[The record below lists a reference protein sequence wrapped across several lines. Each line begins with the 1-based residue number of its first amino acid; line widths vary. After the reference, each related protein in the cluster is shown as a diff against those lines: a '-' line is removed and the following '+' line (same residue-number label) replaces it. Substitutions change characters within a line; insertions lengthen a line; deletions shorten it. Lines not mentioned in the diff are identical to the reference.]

1 MALAGS
7 IVSEFWLGADLMA
20 MQGIAQGRSVE
31 RSTGRASRGSSFGI
45 PAGLAIAALGVVFG
59 DIGTSPLYTLKTCF
73 DSANAA
79 PTVEN
84 TLGIL
89 SLLVWAL
96 LFVVCLKY
104 VTVLMRIDHD
114 GEGGILALLA
124 LAEPPK
130 IHGAKTKASWLV
142 WVVVIGGAMLI
153 GDGMITPAIS
163 VISAVEGIGFA
174 TSAAQPFVVPISAG
188 VLIALFGIQW
198 RGTET
203 VGRLFGPVMIVWFTA
218 IALTGLI
225 AIVAHPAI
233 LAAFDPR
240 HAAGFAFHHGLVGFL
255 VFGAVVLCV
264 TGAEALYADMSHFG
278 RRPIALAW
286 YGCVLPA
293 LLLNYLGQGALVIN
307 DPKVLASPFYALTT
321 GPLLLPMVALATA
334 ATIIASQSLISGAF
348 TITEQAIALNLSPRL
363 AVLHTS
369 RDQRGQVYVP
379 VINMALGFACLALV
393 LAFRSSDRLA
403 AAYGLAVACTMAAT
417 DIAFFVVATR
427 VYKWRKRWVAPL
439 VGLFLT
445 VDGVFI
451 LAGLPKFFD
460 GAWIPLAISA
470 LVMAIAITWLEGRRG
485 VAKVLAE
492 HQVPV
497 AQFLAQH
504 PALKQTAEGTMVL
517 LTGDPNGVPFVT
529 HHRWLVPR
537 LDRERVA
544 LLTIVS
550 AGRPYVDER
559 ERVTITRPCDR
570 FAQIAASF
578 GYMERPRIK
587 PIIEACKRNGFDI
600 DNDTTSFVYADP
612 IILRKTNGLP
622 RWQRRLFGFLHRLSK
637 PLAEELRIKP
647 ERRVE
652 LGVEVDV

>member
-1 MALAGS
+1 MA
-7 IVSEFWLGADLMA
+7 F
-20 MQGIAQGRSVE
+20 QGIAPTTSVQ
-31 RSTGRASRGSSFGI
+31 RAAPVATLGKRFGL
-45 PAGLAIAALGVVFG
+45 PAGLAVAALGVVFG

-84 TLGIL
+84 ALGIV

-96 LFVVCLKY
+96 FFVVCVKY

-130 IHGAKTKASWLV
+130 IHGAKSKASWLV

-163 VISAVEGIGFA
+163 VISAVEGMGVA

-188 VLIALFGIQW
+188 VLIALFAIQW
-198 RGTET
+198 RGTQS
-203 VGRLFGPVMIVWFTA
+203 VGRVFGPVMIAWFTA
-218 IALTGLI
+218 IAVTGLV

-233 LAAFDPR
+233 WAALDPR
-240 HAAGFAFHHGLVGFL
+240 HAVGFVFHHGVVGLL

-293 LLLNYLGQGALVIN
+293 LLLNYLGQGALIISN
-307 DPKVLASPFYALTT
+307 PAALASPFYALTT
-321 GPLLLPMVALATA
+321 GPMLWPMVALATA

-445 VDGVFI
+445 VDGIFI

-470 LVMAIAITWLEGRRG
+470 LVVAIAITWLEGRRG
-485 VAKVLAE
+485 VAKVLTE
-492 HQVPV
+492 QQVPV
-497 AQFLAQH
+497 EEFLASY
-504 PALKQTAEGTMVL
+504 PALKQPPEGTMVL
-517 LTGDPNGVPFVT
+517 LTGDPNGVPFVR
-529 HHRWLVPR
+529 HHRWIVPR
-537 LDRERVA
+537 LDHERIA

-559 ERVTITRPCDR
+559 ERVTINRPCDR
-570 FAQIAASF
+570 FARISASF
-578 GYMERPRIK
+578 GYMEQPRIK
-587 PIIEACKRNGFDI
+587 PILEACKRHDFDI
-600 DNDTTSFVYADP
+600 DGDTTTFIYADP
-612 IILRKTNGLP
+612 IILRKVNGLP

-647 ERRVE
+647 ERRIE
-652 LGVEVDV
+652 LGLEVDV

>member
-1 MALAGS
+1 MA
-7 IVSEFWLGADLMA
+7 F
-20 MQGIAQGRSVE
+20 QGVAQSKPVG
-31 RSTGRASRGSSFGI
+31 RGSSRALRGKSFGL

-79 PTVEN
+79 PTAEN
-84 TLGIL
+84 ALGIV

-96 LFVVCLKY
+96 FFVVCLKY

-130 IHGAKTKASWLV
+130 INGAKTKASWLV

-163 VISAVEGIGFA
+163 VISAVEGMGVA

-188 VLIALFGIQW
+188 VLIALFAIQW
-198 RGTET
+198 RGTQS
-203 VGRLFGPVMIVWFTA
+203 VGRIFGPVMIAWFTA
-218 IALTGLI
+218 IAATGLV
-225 AIVAHPAI
+225 AILAHPAI
-233 LAAFDPR
+233 WQALDPR
-240 HAAGFAFHHGLVGFL
+240 YAAGFVFHHGVVGFL

-293 LLLNYLGQGALVIN
+293 LLLNYLGQGALILSN
-307 DPKVLASPFYALTT
+307 PKALSSPFYALTT
-321 GPLLLPMVALATA
+321 GWMLWPMVVLATA

-439 VGLFLT
+439 VGLFLA
-445 VDGVFI
+445 VDGIFI

-485 VAKVLAE
+485 VAKVLTE
-492 HQVPV
+492 QQVPV
-497 AQFLAQH
+497 AQFLAEH
-504 PALKQTAEGTMVL
+504 PALKHSAEGTMVL

-529 HHRWLVPR
+529 NHRWLVPR
-537 LDRERVA
+537 LDHERVA

-550 AGRPYVDER
+550 AGRPYVDEH
-559 ERVTITRPCDR
+559 ERVRIERPCDR
-570 FAQIAASF
+570 FAKISASF
-578 GYMERPRIK
+578 GYMEQPRIK

-600 DNDTTSFVYADP
+600 DSDTTSFVYADP

-652 LGVEVDV
+652 LGLEVDV

>member
-1 MALAGS
+1 MALQ
-7 IVSEFWLGADLMA
+7 GAA
-20 MQGIAQGRSVE
+20 RRKRVEQGKPAEARGKSV
-31 RSTGRASRGSSFGI
+31 GL
-45 PAGLAIAALGVVFG
+45 PVGLALAALGVVFG

-79 PTVEN
+79 PTAEN
-84 TLGIL
+84 ALGIV
-89 SLLVWAL
+89 SLLAWAIF
-96 LFVVCLKY
+96 FVVCLKY

-124 LAEPPK
+124 LAQPPK
-130 IHGAKTKASWLV
+130 ILGTSIKASWLV

-153 GDGMITPAIS
+153 GDGIITPAIS
-163 VISAVEGIGFA
+163 VISAVEGIGVA

-188 VLIALFGIQW
+188 VLIALFAIQW
-198 RGTET
+198 RGTES
-203 VGRLFGPVMIVWFTA
+203 VGRIFGPVMIAWFTA
-218 IALTGLI
+218 IAASGLAAII
-225 AIVAHPAI
+225 AHPGIVAA
-233 LAAFDPR
+233 LDPR
-240 HAAGFAFHHGLVGFL
+240 HAAGFVVHHGIFGFL

-293 LLLNYLGQGALVIN
+293 LLLNYLGQGAIVIG
-307 DPKVLASPFYALTT
+307 DPKALASPFYALTPGWT
-321 GPLLLPMVALATA
+321 LWPMVALATA
-334 ATIIASQSLISGAF
+334 ATVIASQALISGAF

-379 VINMALGFACLALV
+379 VINMALGMACLALV

-403 AAYGLAVACTMAAT
+403 AAYGLAVACTMTAT
-417 DIAFFVVATR
+417 DLAFFVVATR
-427 VYKWRKRWVAPL
+427 VYKWPKRLVAPL
-439 VGLFLT
+439 VALFLL
-445 VDGVFI
+445 VDGTFVI
-451 LAGLPKFFD
+451 AGLPKFFD

-470 LVMAIAITWLEGRRG
+470 LVTGVAITWLEGRRG

-492 HQVPV
+492 QQVPV
-497 AQFLAQH
+497 LEFLRDY
-504 PALKQTAEGTMVL
+504 PVLKGPAEGTMVL
-517 LTGDPNGVPFVT
+517 LTGDPNGVPFVRN
-529 HHRWLVPR
+529 HRWIVPR

-550 AGRPYVDER
+550 AGRPYVEES
-559 ERVTITRPCDR
+559 ERVTIDRSCDR
-570 FAQIAASF
+570 FARISAAF
-578 GYMERPRIK
+578 GYMERPRLG
-587 PIIEACKRNGFDI
+587 PILEACKIRDFDI
-600 DNDTTSFVYADP
+600 DSDTTTFIYADP
-612 IILRKTNGLP
+612 VILRKVKGLP
-622 RWQRRLFGFLHRLSK
+622 RWQRRLFGFLHRLSM

-652 LGVEVDV
+652 LGLEVDV

>member
-1 MALAGS
+1 MALRGT
-7 IVSEFWLGADLMA
+7 
-20 MQGIAQGRSVE
+20 AQSKPAE
-31 RSTGRASRGSSFGI
+31 RGEPVASRGKSFGL
-45 PAGLAIAALGVVFG
+45 PAGLAVAALGVVFG

-79 PTVEN
+79 PTAEN
-84 TLGIL
+84 ALGIV
-89 SLLVWAL
+89 SMLVWAL
-96 LFVVCLKY
+96 FFVVCLKY

-130 IHGAKTKASWLV
+130 IHGAQIKASWLV

-163 VISAVEGIGFA
+163 VISAVEGIGVA
-174 TSAAQPFVVPISAG
+174 TSAAQPFIVPISAG
-188 VLIALFGIQW
+188 VLIALFAIQW
-198 RGTET
+198 RGTQS
-203 VGRLFGPVMIVWFTA
+203 VGRVFGPVMIVWFIA
-218 IALTGLI
+218 IAASGLV

-233 LAAFDPR
+233 WSALDPR
-240 HAAGFAFHHGLVGFL
+240 HAAGFVVHHGIFGFL

-278 RRPIALAW
+278 RKPIALAW
-286 YGCVLPA
+286 YGLVLPA
-293 LLLNYLGQGALVIN
+293 LLLNYLGQGAVVIG
-307 DPKVLASPFYALTT
+307 DPKALASPFYALTT
-321 GPLLLPMVALATA
+321 GPMLWPMVALATA
-334 ATIIASQSLISGAF
+334 ATVIASQSLISGAF
-348 TITEQAIALNLSPRL
+348 TLSEQAIALNLSPRL

-379 VINMALGFACLALV
+379 VINMVLGFACLALV

-427 VYKWRKRWVAPL
+427 VYKWSKRWVTPL

-445 VDGVFI
+445 VDGTFV

-470 LVMAIAITWLEGRRG
+470 LVTSIAITWLEGRRG
-485 VAKVLAE
+485 VAKVLTE
-492 HQVPV
+492 QQVPV
-497 AQFLAQH
+497 AKFLADH
-504 PALKQTAEGTMVL
+504 PALKQPPEGTMVL

-529 HHRWLVPR
+529 HHRWIVPR

-544 LLTIVS
+544 LLTVVS
-550 AGRPYVDER
+550 AGRPYVDEQ
-559 ERVTITRPCDR
+559 ERVTIDRPCDR
-570 FAQIAASF
+570 FARISASF
-578 GYMERPRIK
+578 GYMEQPRIK
-587 PIIEACKRNGFDI
+587 PILEACKVRDFDI
-600 DNDTTSFVYADP
+600 DSETTTFIYADP
-612 IILRKTNGLP
+612 VILRKVNGLP

-652 LGVEVDV
+652 LGLEVDV

>member
-1 MALAGS
+1 MAL
-7 IVSEFWLGADLMA
+7 
-20 MQGIAQGRSVE
+20 QGTAQSKPVE
-31 RSTGRASRGSSFGI
+31 RGESVASRGKRFGL
-45 PAGLAIAALGVVFG
+45 PAGLAVAALGVVFG

-79 PTVEN
+79 PTAEN
-84 TLGIL
+84 ALGIV

-96 LFVVCLKY
+96 AFVVCLKY
-104 VTVLMRIDHD
+104 VTVLMRVDHD

-130 IHGAKTKASWLV
+130 IHGAKIKASWLV

-163 VISAVEGIGFA
+163 VISAVEGIGVA
-174 TSAAQPFVVPISAG
+174 TSAAQPFIVPISAG
-188 VLIALFGIQW
+188 VLIALFAIQW
-198 RGTET
+198 LGTQS
-203 VGRLFGPVMIVWFTA
+203 VGQVFGPVMIVWFIA
-218 IALTGLI
+218 IGASGLV

-233 LAAFDPR
+233 WAALDPR
-240 HAAGFAFHHGLVGFL
+240 HAAGFVVHHGVVGLL

-278 RRPIALAW
+278 RTPIALAW
-286 YGCVLPA
+286 YGLVLPA
-293 LLLNYLGQGALVIN
+293 LLLNYLGQGAVVIG
-307 DPKVLASPFYALTT
+307 DPKALASPFYALTT
-321 GPLLLPMVALATA
+321 GPMLWPMVALATA
-334 ATIIASQSLISGAF
+334 ATVIASQSLISGAF
-348 TITEQAIALNLSPRL
+348 TLTEQAIALNLSPRL

-379 VINMALGFACLALV
+379 VINMVLGFACLALV

-427 VYKWRKRWVAPL
+427 VFKWPKRWVTPL
-439 VGLFLT
+439 VVLFLT
-445 VDGVFI
+445 VDGTFV

-470 LVMAIAITWLEGRRG
+470 LVTAIAITWLEGRRG
-485 VAKVLAE
+485 VAKVLTE
-492 HQVPV
+492 QQVPV
-497 AQFLAQH
+497 AKFLADH
-504 PALKQTAEGTMVL
+504 PALKQPPEGTMVL

-529 HHRWLVPR
+529 HHRWIVPR

-544 LLTIVS
+544 LLTVVS
-550 AGRPYVDER
+550 AGRPYVDEH
-559 ERVTITRPCDR
+559 ERVTIDRPCDR
-570 FAQIAASF
+570 FARISASF
-578 GYMERPRIK
+578 GYMEQPRLK
-587 PIIEACKRNGFDI
+587 PIIEACKVRDFDI
-600 DNDTTSFVYADP
+600 DSDTTTFIYADP
-612 IILRKTNGLP
+612 VILRKVNGLP

-652 LGVEVDV
+652 LGLEVDV

>member
-1 MALAGS
+1 MAL
-7 IVSEFWLGADLMA
+7 
-20 MQGIAQGRSVE
+20 QGTAHGKPLESGMTAQ
-31 RSTGRASRGSSFGI
+31 SRGKSLGL
-45 PAGLAIAALGVVFG
+45 PAGLALAALGVVFG

-84 TLGIL
+84 ALGIV

-96 LFVVCLKY
+96 FFVVCVKY
-104 VTVLMRIDHD
+104 VTVLMRIDHE

-130 IHGAKTKASWLV
+130 ILGAKSKASWLV

-163 VISAVEGIGFA
+163 VISAVEGIGVA
-174 TSAAQPFVVPISAG
+174 TSAAQPFIVPISAG
-188 VLIALFGIQW
+188 VLIALFSIQW
-198 RGTET
+198 RGTQS
-203 VGRLFGPVMIVWFTA
+203 VGGIFGPVMILWFLA
-218 IALTGLI
+218 IGLSGLV

-233 LAAFDPR
+233 VAALDPR
-240 HAAGFAFHHGLVGFL
+240 HALGFAFHHGIFGFL

-278 RRPIALAW
+278 RKPIALAW
-286 YGCVLPA
+286 YAIVLPA
-293 LLLNYLGQGALVIN
+293 LLLNYLGQGAMVIGN
-307 DPKVLASPFYALTT
+307 PKALESPFYALTT
-321 GPLLLPMVALATA
+321 GWTLWPMVVLATA
-334 ATIIASQSLISGAF
+334 ATVIASQSLISGAF
-348 TITEQAIALNLSPRL
+348 TLSEQAIALNLSPRL

-403 AAYGLAVACTMAAT
+403 AAYGLAVACTMMAT
-417 DIAFFVVATR
+417 DVAFFVVATR
-427 VYKWRKRWVAPL
+427 VFKWRKRLATPL
-439 VGLFLT
+439 VALFLL
-445 VDGVFI
+445 VDGTFVV
-451 LAGLPKFFD
+451 AGLPKFFD

-485 VAKVLAE
+485 VAKVLAD
-492 HQVPV
+492 QQMPV
-497 AQFLAQH
+497 ATFLAQY
-504 PALKQTAEGTMVL
+504 PALKQPAEGTMVL
-517 LTGDPNGVPFVT
+517 LTGDPEGVPFVQ
-529 HHRWLVPR
+529 HHRWIVPR

-544 LLTIVS
+544 LLTVVT
-550 AGRPYVDER
+550 AGRPYVGEH
-559 ERVTITRPCDR
+559 ERVAIDRPCDR
-570 FAQIAASF
+570 FARISATF
-578 GYMERPRIK
+578 GYMERPRLK
-587 PIIEACKRNGFDI
+587 PILAACKIRDFDI
-600 DNDTTSFVYADP
+600 DSDTTTFIYADP
-612 IILRKTNGLP
+612 VILRKVNGLP

-652 LGVEVDV
+652 LGLEVDV